1 MGVLVMSLLNK
12 EDLATLLV
20 FEQLTSHWVR
30 EVHSYTSQRK
40 KGKTFVIFRNKNN
53 KKVSSLEELKKE
65 IADSSFLDN
74 VQFKSGHSHDIVS
87 NKVGAGKI
95 ARRAA
100 NIWMRECAASSTK
113 HDQTNSVQ
121 LIPDKVKHSEQKVT
135 NKIDI
140 DVNKNSSNRDS
151 ETNNAKKLPIAKE
164 TKEIKPPL
172 NNNVKSAV
180 CTSKKEPNSPPD
192 KIETVKDKSDTTAP
206 YTEESKEKPKLTADT
221 KEDLIK
227 EQPPVKQSSSAITIQ
242 SDLRDAWMDDG
253 VGIMND
259 SSDEEQMEKEESVIL
274 SNNDN
279 KKHVEDISQNK
290 VSTPQPS
297 NDLRDAWMDDD
308 VGIMNDSSDEE
319 QMEKEETKILSNSVI
334 PNLLEDISQN
344 KVYTTSQPSNDLRD
358 AWMNDDVC
366 IMNDS
371 SEEDE
376 EQIEKDGITILQISD
391 NKKDDDDTSQNKIFL
406 TETIDIETRC
416 KKQNILDPTIKSSV
430 LPLDDA
436 VVTIKEVKSDNG
448 NTQVASEAKKSGFAG
463 LPLDESAD
471 TWMDDDVGSI
481 QSEEDITEE
490 EMESEDR
497 KCKMVDNMT
506 SLNIDVPQKQT
517 DLVNVLQT
525 FLTEN
530 DDKSEE
536 AKVESVPKVL
546 KDVKTNKGNKQV
558 SFEEPKSAFAGLPL
572 DEVAD
577 AWMQDDV
584 GLISSEEDSS
594 EEEKE
599 TDGRKTSILDNEGK
613 TDGIILDSEPKLEK
627 DNKTETEIEESTRS
641 KKANV
646 SHGESD
652 LVNVLQTFLEENED
666 KSADVTLLDK
676 KEPKTDIDKE
686 TVNEN
691 KSLEQVDMSH
701 NQSGLVDVLQAFLEE
716 NEEISAD
723 ETAEIEKENSPLVK
737 GDLPHSQGGLVDVLQ
752 TFMSENN
759 EKSAGVQKEL
769 VPKIVKEDHIDEG
782 NSKEVKD
789 KVVKESSPPKSDLV
803 GVLQSFLSESE
814 SATDSPKKEEEPKKN
829 ENKTKTILDESDE
842 EDSSSEDNTYS
853 EGDDSDFGS
862 SVSSSDIES
871 EPDLK
876 LKPNI

>member
-1 MGVLVMSLLNK
+1 MG
-12 EDLATLLV
+12 
-20 FEQLTSHWVR
+20 
-30 EVHSYTSQRK
+30 
-40 KGKTFVIFRNKNN
+40 
-53 KKVSSLEELKKE
+53 
-65 IADSSFLDN
+65 
-74 VQFKSGHSHDIVS
+74 
-87 NKVGAGKI
+87 
-95 ARRAA
+95 
-100 NIWMRECAASSTK
+100 
-113 HDQTNSVQ
+113 
-121 LIPDKVKHSEQKVT
+121 
-135 NKIDI
+135 
-140 DVNKNSSNRDS
+140 
-151 ETNNAKKLPIAKE
+151 
-164 TKEIKPPL
+164 
-172 NNNVKSAV
+172 
-180 CTSKKEPNSPPD
+180 
-192 KIETVKDKSDTTAP
+192 
-206 YTEESKEKPKLTADT
+206 
-221 KEDLIK
+221 
-227 EQPPVKQSSSAITIQ
+227 
-242 SDLRDAWMDDG
+242 
-253 VGIMND
+253 
-259 SSDEEQMEKEESVIL
+259 
-274 SNNDN
+274 
-279 KKHVEDISQNK
+279 
-290 VSTPQPS
+290 
-297 NDLRDAWMDDD
+297 
-308 VGIMNDSSDEE
+308 
-319 QMEKEETKILSNSVI
+319 
-334 PNLLEDISQN
+334 
-344 KVYTTSQPSNDLRD
+344 
-358 AWMNDDVC
+358 
-366 IMNDS
+366 
-371 SEEDE
+371 
-376 EQIEKDGITILQISD
+376 
-391 NKKDDDDTSQNKIFL
+391 
-406 TETIDIETRC
+406 
-416 KKQNILDPTIKSSV
+416 
-430 LPLDDA
+430 
-436 VVTIKEVKSDNG
+436 
-448 NTQVASEAKKSGFAG
+448 
-463 LPLDESAD
+463 
-471 TWMDDDVGSI
+471 
-481 QSEEDITEE
+481 
-490 EMESEDR
+490 
-497 KCKMVDNMT
+497 
-506 SLNIDVPQKQT
+506 
-517 DLVNVLQT
+517 
-525 FLTEN
+525 
-530 DDKSEE
+530 KSEE

-584 GLISSEEDSS
+584 GLISSEE
-594 EEEKE
+594 EKE
-599 TDGRKTSILDNEGK
+599 TDERKTSILDNEGK

-686 TVNEN
+686 TMNEN
-691 KSLEQVDMSH
+691 KSLEQVDVSH

-723 ETAEIEKENSPLVK
+723 ETEIEKENSPLVK